1 MEIRSLVH
9 ALWHA
14 AVGAVYMLMAYV
26 LHFCTYQ
33 QLLLLL

>member
-26 LHFCTYQ
+26 LHFCT
-33 QLLLLL
+33 